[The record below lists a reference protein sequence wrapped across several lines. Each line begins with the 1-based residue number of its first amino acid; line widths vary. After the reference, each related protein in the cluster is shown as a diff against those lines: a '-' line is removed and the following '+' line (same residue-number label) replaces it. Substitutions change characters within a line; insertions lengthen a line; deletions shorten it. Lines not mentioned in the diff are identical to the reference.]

1 MDTLQIDTTQNIA
14 IEQAIA
20 SVAERIAA
28 TMLDMLFILGFIAV
42 TAFIAGGLHYS
53 WMLFIIYIP
62 VAFYSLVSEIAMNGQ
77 SWGKKIMKIKI
88 VKLDG
93 SPTTFSSYF
102 LRWIIRLIEVLVTFG
117 SLALITVILNRKG
130 QRLGDIAANTTV
142 IRLQDKS
149 LKETLFTKI
158 PDNYTLVYPEV
169 SQLTTQD
176 IYTIQEVLDL
186 IRSRQNPQHAASI
199 SIKLRQAIEKKLNI
213 LSKQDTTTF
222 FQTILRDY
230 NLINSRP

>member
-1 MDTLQIDTTQNIA
+1 MDYLKIDTSQNID
-14 IEQAIA
+14 IEQPIA

-28 TMLDMLFILGFIAV
+28 TMLDMLFILVFIAV
-42 TAFIAGGLHYS
+42 TAFIAGDLKMG
-53 WMLFIIYIP
+53 WVLFIVYIP
-62 VAFYSLVSEIAMNGQ
+62 VALYSLVSEITMNGQ
-77 SWGKKIMKIKI
+77 SWGKKILKIKV
-88 VKLDG
+88 VKIDG

-102 LRWIIRLIEVLVTFG
+102 LRWIIRLIEVLITFG

-142 IRLQDKS
+142 IRLSEKS
-149 LKETLFTKI
+149 LKGTLFLKI

-176 IYTIQEVLDL
+176 IYTIQEVLEL
-186 IRSRQNPQHAASI
+186 IRSRQNPQHASSI

-213 LSKQDTTTF
+213 IGKQDTPSF
-222 FQTILRDY
+222 FHTIISDY
-230 NLINSRP
+230 NYINSRT